1 MKDYE
6 INDEKTLDMLL
17 EPDRYKIKVYTVSE
31 NDRPKKLL
39 FVRNTPIAD
48 TEIEGVLYKKGFRQ
62 AQFFFVII
70 YNKDGEKI
78 VGGSLWFAP
87 HPEEPINQHFA
98 GDEPKKE
105 KASNNDENN
114 MLKMYQLGAENSLN
128 TMKEMQNMFQNSLG
142 QYNRTL
148 EEQNKQ
154 IQGLQ
159 QELIKV
165 MKRQEREDKK
175 QDDGS
180 FMQMLSGF
188 APLISQIATGNNKTE
203 GTNNNPMNSIKP
215 FPINKNFN
223 FDRDNEES

>member
-1 MKDYE
+1 MDYE
-6 INDEKTLDMLL
+6 VNEEKTLDMLL
-17 EPDRYKIKVYTVSE
+17 EPDKYKIKVFTVSE
-31 NDRPKKLL
+31 NERPKKLL

-48 TEIEGVLYKKGFRQ
+48 TEIEEVLYKKGFRQ

-70 YNKDGEKI
+70 YNKDEEKI
-78 VGGSLWFAP
+78 VGGALWFAP
-87 HPEEPINQHFA
+87 HPEERINQLA

-105 KASNNDENN
+105 NKKGENDL
-114 MLKMYQLGAENSLN
+114 LKMYQLGAENSLN
-128 TMKEMQNMFQNSLG
+128 TMKEMQSMFQNSLG

-165 MKRQEREDKK
+165 MRRQEREDKK

-188 APLISQIATGNNKTE
+188 APLISQIATGNKQNM
-203 GTNNNPMNSIKP
+203 NNNPMNNVQP

-223 FDRDNEES
+223 FDRNDES